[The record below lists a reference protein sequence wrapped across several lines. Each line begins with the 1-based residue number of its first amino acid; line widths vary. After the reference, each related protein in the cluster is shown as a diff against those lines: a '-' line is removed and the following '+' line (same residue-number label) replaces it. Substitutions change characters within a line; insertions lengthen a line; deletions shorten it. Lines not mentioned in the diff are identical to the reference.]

1 MKTIEWKGDH
11 VLLIDQA
18 KLPLRLEYVKCEE
31 YEDLAKAIENMNIR
45 GAPAIGVAAAMGLAL
60 AVKKSRKSSLEDVL
74 KDLYS
79 AADRLRKTRP
89 TAVNLF
95 WSIERVLSKV
105 REASTKKELEELVEK
120 EALSI
125 AEEDIRI
132 NMAIGDNGA
141 SLVEDGDSILTHC
154 NAGALACVEYGTA
167 LGIIRSA
174 VRQRKRIH
182 VYACETRPLLQGAR
196 LTAFELMQENIPVTL
211 ITDNMAGYVMSR
223 GLVSKV
229 IVGADRIL
237 SSGHVINKIGTYG
250 LSVLAKHHNIPFIV
264 AAPTSSFD
272 LKSKVDQVVIEHRSP
287 KEVTHIQEVQIAP
300 TDVNVINPAFDI
312 TPPENVSY
320 LVTERGI
327 VTPPFEKHIPLIFE
341 RP

>member
-300 TDVNVINPAFDI
+300 TGVNVINPAFDI

-327 VTPPFEKHIPLIFE
+327 VTPPFEKHIPLIFKK
-341 RP
+341 P